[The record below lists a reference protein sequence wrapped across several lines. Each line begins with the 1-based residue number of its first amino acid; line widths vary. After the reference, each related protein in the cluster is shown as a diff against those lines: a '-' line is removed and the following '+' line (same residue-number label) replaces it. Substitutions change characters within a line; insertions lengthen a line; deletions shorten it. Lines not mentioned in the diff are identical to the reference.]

1 MSKVKKEKE
10 LKLMTIEALKE
21 KVAKIESPN
30 LIQTDRI
37 FGNERIIFWKKG
49 VSGTTIF
56 EVKKT
61 NGESGKLN
69 IKDVFCSKNTEVKLI
84 QEEIENEVSVV
95 DAGSTD
101 IGDKS
106 EWDILLSK
114 KYKFGADAKKLI
126 GDCRE
131 NLLIV
136 DSKNRRGFPKY
147 QLRFMIEFLGSDYK
161 NIKTFIY
168 KDEKENINKI
178 RFSNDFGAVL
188 IAVCKY

>member
-1 MSKVKKEKE
+1 MAKVKKEKE

-61 NGESGKLN
+61 SGELGKVN
-69 IKDVFCSKNTEVKLI
+69 IKDLFLLENTEVKLI
-84 QEEIENEVSVV
+84 QEEIENEVSVI
-95 DAGSTD
+95 DAESTD
-101 IGDKS
+101 IVDKA
-106 EWDILLSK
+106 EWDILLAK

-147 QLRFMIEFLGSDYK
+147 QLRFMLEFLGSDYK
-161 NIKTFIY
+161 NIHTFIY
-168 KDEKENINKI
+168 KDKEGINKI

>member
-1 MSKVKKEKE
+1 M
-10 LKLMTIEALKE
+10 LTIAFQ
-21 KVAKIESPN
+21 ANAMQAIIPN
-30 LIQTDRI
+30 DDWFSQVIKSSANCNGI
-37 FGNERIIFWKKG
+37 
-49 VSGTTIF
+49 
-56 EVKKT
+56 VKKT

-114 KYKFGADAKKLI
+114 KYKFGADAEKLI

>member
-1 MSKVKKEKE
+1 MAKVKKEKE

-84 QEEIENEVSVV
+84 KEEI
-95 DAGSTD
+95 
-101 IGDKS
+101 
-106 EWDILLSK
+106 
-114 KYKFGADAKKLI
+114 
-126 GDCRE
+126 
-131 NLLIV
+131 
-136 DSKNRRGFPKY
+136 
-147 QLRFMIEFLGSDYK
+147 
-161 NIKTFIY
+161 
-168 KDEKENINKI
+168 
-178 RFSNDFGAVL
+178 
-188 IAVCKY
+188 

>member
-1 MSKVKKEKE
+1 MAKVKKEKE

-136 DSKNRRGFPKY
+136 DSKNRQIGRASCRERVSSP
-147 QLRFMIEFLGSDYK
+147 
-161 NIKTFIY
+161 
-168 KDEKENINKI
+168 
-178 RFSNDFGAVL
+178 V
-188 IAVCKY
+188 